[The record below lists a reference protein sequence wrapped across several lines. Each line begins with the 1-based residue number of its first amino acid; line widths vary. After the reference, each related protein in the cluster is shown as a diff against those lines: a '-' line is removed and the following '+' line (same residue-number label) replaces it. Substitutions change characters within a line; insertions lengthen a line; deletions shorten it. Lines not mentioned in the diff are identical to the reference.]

1 MILQKIKKLCKACGT
16 VVIVNRSDGSQWLGT
31 PSAMYPVFGINL
43 TPESVC
49 ALFDITSER
58 EDYNF
63 LTLDE
68 TDLERHGCSLADT
81 DHRETQ
87 LSPFGLTLSY
97 SGMELRPLISGGCL
111 TLLLIPD
118 YLEPLK
124 EYSEHSLWVRGNERS
139 GYYIAVKS
147 GYQIIAVLA
156 AEKLP
161 KWVADKL
168 HVIYGSA
175 LISQGAESFDRG
187 RLIPY
192 EPDRGEASENV

>member
-16 VVIVNRSDGSQWLGT
+16 VVIVN
-31 PSAMYPVFGINL
+31 
-43 TPESVC
+43 
-49 ALFDITSER
+49 
-58 EDYNF
+58 
-63 LTLDE
+63 
-68 TDLERHGCSLADT
+68 
-81 DHRETQ
+81 
-87 LSPFGLTLSY
+87 
-97 SGMELRPLISGGCL
+97 
-111 TLLLIPD
+111 
-118 YLEPLK
+118 
-124 EYSEHSLWVRGNERS
+124 RS